1 MRIARIKDS
10 YLFKGTKKDGIH
22 PYALYYDR
30 PTKRYRAVALTHLYV
45 KDEKRFKQVKK
56 GNIRI
61 EKFKEFDVP
70 SGVKNYYYD
79 KTITGKK
86 IDLSDNT
93 NVVKIEN
100 RNFSKAQSERI
111 KKFAKYD
118 CNSSE
123 YKKKSRR

>member
-1 MRIARIKDS
+1 MRLARIKDS
-10 YLFKGTKKDGIH
+10 YLFKGSKQNGVH
-22 PYALYYDR
+22 HYAVYYDR

-70 SGVKNYYYD
+70 SGVQNYYYD
-79 KTITGKK
+79 KTLAGDK
-86 IDLSDNT
+86 IDIKDSS
-93 NVVKIEN
+93 VVKISN
-100 RNFSKAQSERI
+100 RMISKAQSSRI

-118 CNSSE
+118 YNSSFN
-123 YKKKSRR
+123 KKKSRR

>member
-1 MRIARIKDS
+1 MRLAKIKNK
-10 YLFKGTKKDGIH
+10 YLFKGDKPEGTH
-22 PYALYYDR
+22 TYAVYYDK
-30 PTKRYRAVALTHLYV
+30 PSKRYRAVALTHLYV
-45 KDEKRFKQVKK
+45 KDDKRFKQVKK

-79 KTITGKK
+79 KNNVIKTEKRY
-86 IDLSDNT
+86 LS
-93 NVVKIEN
+93 K
-100 RNFSKAQSERI
+100 SQSERI

-118 CNSSE
+118 CNSDK